1 MASEQTTLRIT
12 LHKSRIGSCPKVRKT
27 LDALGLKRINQSV
40 TRPANDSVRGMVRAV
55 RHLVK
60 VDEA

>member
-1 MASEQTTLRIT
+1 MARKQSTLRIT
-12 LHKSRIGSCPKVRKT
+12 LCRSRIGSCPKVRKT
-27 LDALGLKRINQSV
+27 LDALGLTRINQSV
-40 TRPANDSVRGMVRAV
+40 MRPANDSVRGMVRAV